1 VPITPSS
8 VRRRLRSRSALSCAD
23 PITRRVMLVIPTR
36 HWYQPDMAAIKKV
49 DAIWVDGQLVPWDN
63 ATDHVLA
70 HTMHYGVGAFEGV
83 RAYQRADG
91 RTHVFRLRD
100 HIERLLDSCTICT
113 LDVPYTVDQLMK
125 ACTDVVRTNKMK
137 ECYLRPLVYL
147 GYGALGLGSFEPPV
161 RTMVACYEW
170 GSYLGE
176 EGLKKGIKCM
186 VSGFTRANSNSVM
199 NKGKICGQYVTSVL
213 AKRMAIKSGFEE
225 ALMCDPQG
233 MVAEGTGENI
243 FIVKSGV
250 VRTPPLSAAILGG
263 ITRDTII
270 ALLREGGIEVREDMI
285 ARDELYTA
293 DEVFLT
299 GTAAEI
305 TPVRDIDHRK
315 IGRGEA
321 GPTTRRIQEQFFS
334 VVKGN
339 DSKHDA
345 WLTYI

>member
-1 VPITPSS
+1 
-8 VRRRLRSRSALSCAD
+8 
-23 PITRRVMLVIPTR
+23 M
-36 HWYQPDMAAIKKV
+36 KKV
-49 DAIWVDGQLVPWDN
+49 DSIWLDGQLVPWDG
-63 ATDHVLA
+63 ASEHLLA
-70 HTMHYGVGAFEGV
+70 HTLHYGVGAFEGI

-91 RTHVFRLRD
+91 RTQIFRLRE
-100 HIERLLDSCTICT
+100 HLQRLMDSCVICT
-113 LDVPYTVDQLMK
+113 MDCPFTLDQLEK
-125 ACTDVVRTNKMK
+125 ACLDVVRTNKMTS
-137 ECYLRPLVYL
+137 CYLRPLVYL
-147 GYGALGLGSFEPPV
+147 GYGALGLGSLEPPV

-243 FIVKSGV
+243 FIVKNGV

-270 ALLREGGIEVREDMI
+270 TLMRESHIEVREEML